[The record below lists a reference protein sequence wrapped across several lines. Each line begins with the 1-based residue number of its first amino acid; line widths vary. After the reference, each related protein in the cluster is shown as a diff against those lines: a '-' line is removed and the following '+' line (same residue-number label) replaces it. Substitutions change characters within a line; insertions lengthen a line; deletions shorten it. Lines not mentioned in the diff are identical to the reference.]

1 MVQNEKVL
9 DLGLAFAERS
19 IRPLTMLPLRTTSLI
34 FFMTMLVQS
43 VSAEIL
49 VAEALIKVK
58 GAGWEGT
65 RITILPEFGE
75 PYEIPMTSNR
85 FELELG
91 LQASYLIRAEHPECP
106 TKEVFFDCRV
116 PVLLESWDFEFPF
129 EITLEKFTGDR
140 SFTYSQPVGLVFFD
154 TAEEDFAYS
163 TDYSRI
169 MNATSIVPM
178 QLRMTTTASLFPGSD
193 LGEVSKRNLSASV
206 QSPETEMERL
216 SPIPTTKLETRTIA
230 TIEPYA
236 EVKGVL
242 ALKAS
247 VIPVTAPAIASS
259 SRNIEPTTAE
269 PTSAVPKLKL
279 RPIKKAS
286 EVIVS
291 SRAIYAPES
300 RSSECGTHRFES
312 HTNRVIIIDHVPVP
326 DGCAELRK
334 VVHSYGEVFYF
345 QNGRAITEPVYN
357 EVLAARR
364 MD

>member
-1 MVQNEKVL
+1 
-9 DLGLAFAERS
+9 
-19 IRPLTMLPLRTTSLI
+19 MLPLRTTSLI
-34 FFMTMLVQS
+34 FFMTMLVRS
-43 VSAEIL
+43 VSADIL

-75 PYEIPMTSNR
+75 PYQIPMTSNR

-169 MNATSIVPM
+169 MNATSIAPM
-178 QLRMTTTASLFPGSD
+178 QVRMNNSASLVSGSD
-193 LGEVSKRNLSASV
+193 LGAVSDRIMPASD
-206 QSPETEMERL
+206 QSHEMETERIKT
-216 SPIPTTKLETRTIA
+216 IPTTKLETRKIA
-230 TIEPYA
+230 TLEPYA
-236 EVKGVL
+236 EVKGVF
-242 ALKAS
+242 AMDDY
-247 VIPVTAPAIASS
+247 VVPVTTPATASS
-259 SRNIEPTTAE
+259 SKKIELPTRE
-269 PTSAVPKLKL
+269 PIRPVSNRKLS
-279 RPIKKAS
+279 PIKKES
-286 EVIVS
+286 EAIVS
-291 SRAIYAPES
+291 SRTIYTPES
-300 RSSECGTHRFES
+300 SASDCGTHLFES
-312 HTNRVIIIDHVPVP
+312 HTNRVVVIDHVPVP

-345 QNGRAITEPVYN
+345 QNGRSITEPVYN
-357 EVLAARR
+357 EVLTERR

>member
-1 MVQNEKVL
+1 MQNEKIL
-9 DLGLAFAERS
+9 GLGLAFAERS
-19 IRPLTMLPLRTTSLI
+19 LRTLTMLSLRTSSLI
-34 FFMTMLVQS
+34 FLMTMLVQS
-43 VSAEIL
+43 VSADIL

-75 PYEIPMTSNR
+75 PYEIPMTSDR

-106 TKEVFFDCRV
+106 TKEVFFDCRI

-129 EITLEKFTGDR
+129 EITLEKFAGDR

-154 TAEEDFAYS
+154 AAEEDFAYS

-178 QLRMTTTASLFPGSD
+178 QVRMNNRASLVHGSD
-193 LGEVSKRNLSASV
+193 LGAVSDRILSTSV
-206 QSPETEMERL
+206 PSPEMETEVMN
-216 SPIPTTKLETRTIA
+216 PIPTTKLETRTIT

-242 ALKAS
+242 AMNAS
-247 VIPVTAPAIASS
+247 VITVTTPDTASY
-259 SRNIEPTTAE
+259 SRKVEL
-269 PTSAVPKLKL
+269 SAVEPIRPVSDLK
-279 RPIKKAS
+279 RNPIKKES
-286 EVIVS
+286 ERILS
-291 SRAIYAPES
+291 SRTIYTPES
-300 RSSECGTHRFES
+300 SLSECGTHLFES
-312 HTNRVIIIDHVPVP
+312 HTNKVVVIDHVPVP

-345 QNGRAITEPVYN
+345 QNGRSITEPVYN
-357 EVLAARR
+357 EVLTARR